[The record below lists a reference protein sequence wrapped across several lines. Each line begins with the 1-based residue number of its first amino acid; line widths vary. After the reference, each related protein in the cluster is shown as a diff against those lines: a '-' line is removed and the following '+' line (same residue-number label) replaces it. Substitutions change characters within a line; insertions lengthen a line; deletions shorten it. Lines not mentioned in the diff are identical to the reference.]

1 MAVLFEFPKKAAFNR
16 IVPKSKFYE
25 QAKPTK
31 TVKDKFVSQ
40 VAQVVWSYKLA
51 PETTNL
57 PASKGVSEIQVFT
70 VTAKSAIL
78 GEDVL
83 RCIDKSIPS
92 PIVFEVYFDSKVKVV
107 AAYKRTNEADSTS
120 WVVDNYFSTD
130 WMPSD
135 TTRQS
140 LPIVLDMN
148 SLYERML
155 VPLIGISQ
163 RTGESIRELVERA
176 GAIRSKQNEL
186 KKLLA
191 KINSEKQF
199 NRKVELNSELRF
211 IQTEIELLLSNR
223 QGE

>member
-1 MAVLFEFPKKAAFNR
+1 MLFEYPKKAVFNR
-16 IVPKSKFYE
+16 IVPKTKFYE
-25 QAKPTK
+25 RAKPTK

-57 PASKGVSEIQVFT
+57 PASKGVNEIQVFT
-70 VTAKSAIL
+70 VTAKSETL

-92 PIVFEVYFDSKVKVV
+92 PIVFEIHFDSKVKVV

-130 WMPSD
+130 WIASE
-135 TTRQS
+135 TCRQT
-140 LPIVLDMN
+140 LPVVLDMS

-155 VPLIGISQ
+155 VPLIGLPQ
-163 RTGESIRELVERA
+163 RTSESIRELVERA
-176 GAIRSKQNEL
+176 GAIRSKQNEA
-186 KKLLA
+186 KKLTT
-191 KINSEKQF
+191 KVESEKQF
-199 NRKVELNSELRF
+199 NRMVELNSELRK
-211 IQTEIELLLSNR
+211 IQIEIELLSSL
-223 QGE
+223 GK

>member
-1 MAVLFEFPKKAAFNR
+1 MAVLFEYPKKAAFNR

-25 QAKPTK
+25 RAKPTK
-31 TVKDKFVSQ
+31 SVKGKFVSQ

-92 PIVFEVYFDSKVKVV
+92 PIVFEVHFDSKVKVV

-120 WVVDNYFSTD
+120 WVVDRYFATD
-130 WMPSD
+130 WIPSD

-140 LPIVLDMN
+140 LPVVLDMS

-155 VPLIGISQ
+155 VPLIGIPQ
-163 RTGESIRELVERA
+163 RIGESLRELVERA
-176 GAIRSKQNEL
+176 SNIRSKQSEL
-186 KKLLA
+186 NKLMA

-199 NRKVELNSELRF
+199 NRKVELNSELRTVQF
-211 IQTEIELLLSNR
+211 EIELLSR
-223 QGE
+223 DRHGE